1 MADRHRLVT
10 NIVSVQL
17 MVHHLQDC
25 AIDEERRGET
35 IATNP
40 ARSKVATSESNEVES
55 NEVESNEVESNE
67 AESNEASNTAADP
80 AYHRATQALL
90 DELKPLL
97 HQPGDNPLPDAHG

>member
-55 NEVESNEVESNE
+55 NEVESNE

>member
-1 MADRHRLVT
+1 MADRQRLVI

-17 MVHHLQDC
+17 MVHRLQDC
-25 AIDEERRGET
+25 AIGEERRCET

-40 ARSKVATSESNEVES
+40 ARSKVAASES

>member
-1 MADRHRLVT
+1 VADRQRLVI

-17 MVHHLQDC
+17 MVHRLQDC
-25 AIDEERRGET
+25 AIGEERRCET

-40 ARSKVATSESNEVES
+40 ARSKVAAS
-55 NEVESNEVESNE
+55 ESNEVESNE

-90 DELKPLL
+90 DELKPLP

>member
-1 MADRHRLVT
+1 VT

-55 NEVESNEVESNE
+55 NEVESNEAESNEAESNE

>member
-1 MADRHRLVT
+1 VI

-17 MVHHLQDC
+17 MVHRLQDC
-25 AIDEERRGET
+25 AIGEERRCET

-40 ARSKVATSESNEVES
+40 ARSKVAASES

>member
-1 MADRHRLVT
+1 VADRQRLVI

-17 MVHHLQDC
+17 MVHRLQDC
-25 AIDEERRGET
+25 AIGEERRCET

-40 ARSKVATSESNEVES
+40 ARSKVAASES

-90 DELKPLL
+90 DELKPLP

>member
-40 ARSKVATSESNEVES
+40 ARSKVASSES

-90 DELKPLL
+90 DELKPLP

>member
-1 MADRHRLVT
+1 VI

-17 MVHHLQDC
+17 MVHRLQDC
-25 AIDEERRGET
+25 AIGEERRCET

-40 ARSKVATSESNEVES
+40 ARSKVAAS
-55 NEVESNEVESNE
+55 ESNEVESNE

-90 DELKPLL
+90 DELKPLP

>member
-17 MVHHLQDC
+17 MVHRLQDC
-25 AIDEERRGET
+25 AIGEERRCET

-40 ARSKVATSESNEVES
+40 ARSKVAASES

-90 DELKPLL
+90 DELKPLP

>member
-25 AIDEERRGET
+25 AIDEERRCET

-40 ARSKVATSESNEVES
+40 ARSKVAASES

-90 DELKPLL
+90 DELKPLP

>member
-1 MADRHRLVT
+1 
-10 NIVSVQL
+10 

-25 AIDEERRGET
+25 AIGEERRCET

-40 ARSKVATSESNEVES
+40 ARSKVAASESNEVES
-55 NEVESNEVESNE
+55 NEP
-67 AESNEASNTAADP
+67 ESNEASNTAADP

-90 DELKPLL
+90 GELKPLP

>member
-1 MADRHRLVT
+1 MADRQRLVI

-17 MVHHLQDC
+17 MVHRLQDC
-25 AIDEERRGET
+25 AIGEERRCET

-40 ARSKVATSESNEVES
+40 ARSKVAAS
-55 NEVESNEVESNE
+55 ESNEVESNE

-90 DELKPLL
+90 DELKPLP

>member
-55 NEVESNEVESNE
+55 NEVESNE

-90 DELKPLL
+90 DELKPLP

>member
-1 MADRHRLVT
+1 VADRQRLVI

-17 MVHHLQDC
+17 MVHRLQDC
-25 AIDEERRGET
+25 AIGEERRCET

-40 ARSKVATSESNEVES
+40 ARSKVAASES

>member
-1 MADRHRLVT
+1 MADRQRLVI

-40 ARSKVATSESNEVES
+40 ARSKVAASES

>member
-1 MADRHRLVT
+1 MADRQRLVI

-17 MVHHLQDC
+17 MVHRLQDC
-25 AIDEERRGET
+25 AIGEERRCET

-40 ARSKVATSESNEVES
+40 ARSKVAASES

-90 DELKPLL
+90 DELKPLP

>member
-1 MADRHRLVT
+1 
-10 NIVSVQL
+10 
-17 MVHHLQDC
+17 MVHRLQDC
-25 AIDEERRGET
+25 AIGEERRCET

-40 ARSKVATSESNEVES
+40 ARSKVAAS
-55 NEVESNEVESNE
+55 ESNEVESNE

>member
-1 MADRHRLVT
+1 MADRQRLVI

-17 MVHHLQDC
+17 MVHRLQDC
-25 AIDEERRGET
+25 AIGEERRCET

-40 ARSKVATSESNEVES
+40 ARSKVAASES

-80 AYHRATQALL
+80 AYHRATQALP
-90 DELKPLL
+90 DELKPLP